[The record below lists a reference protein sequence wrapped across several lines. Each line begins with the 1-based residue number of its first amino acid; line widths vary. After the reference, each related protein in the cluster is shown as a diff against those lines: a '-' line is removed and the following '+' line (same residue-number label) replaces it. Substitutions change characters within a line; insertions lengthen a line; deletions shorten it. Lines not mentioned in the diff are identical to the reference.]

1 MAIKY
6 KNLKAEMIR
15 KSVSNGKMAEV
26 LGVTEQ
32 TFRRKLTGD
41 VSVTIDEA
49 QTLMQTLYENAECLI
64 PQYKF
69 NKQGEYNT
77 ILTDEMKHILLR
89 FLLHQNKFNYGKA
102 IKLTK
107 EILRK
112 QGYENLPC
120 DLTFKR
126 YAENF
131 RKNNYAESLFQLS

>member
-49 QTLMQTLYENAECLI
+49 QTLMQTLFKGCGFTIDYLFELCSSSRRSFKLGCIANRRTCCLLF
-64 PQYKF
+64 K
-69 NKQGEYNT
+69 KQNT
-77 ILTDEMKHILLR
+77 TD
-89 FLLHQNKFNYGKA
+89 
-102 IKLTK
+102 
-107 EILRK
+107 
-112 QGYENLPC
+112 
-120 DLTFKR
+120 D
-126 YAENF
+126 
-131 RKNNYAESLFQLS
+131 